1 MIWNVQD
8 EYQHDETLKRSL
20 YYSPAELVQ
29 FKAEAR
35 AERKRRSLIKV
46 MRAFQLDNEQEAEQL
61 LVVLTQKQRRIQRQR
76 LQQQLTIE
84 AR

>member
-1 MIWNVQD
+1 
-8 EYQHDETLKRSL
+8 
-20 YYSPAELVQ
+20 
-29 FKAEAR
+29 
-35 AERKRRSLIKV
+35 